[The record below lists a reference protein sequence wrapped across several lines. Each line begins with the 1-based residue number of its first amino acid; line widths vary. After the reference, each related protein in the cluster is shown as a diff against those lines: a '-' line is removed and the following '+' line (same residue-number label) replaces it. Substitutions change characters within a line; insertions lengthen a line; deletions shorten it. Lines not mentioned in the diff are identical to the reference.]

1 MDLFWAAL
9 ISRSARHRQ
18 TDQRA
23 FRNHGAVVGIVL
35 NLAVWFAL
43 NALFPNHRALDWVAL
58 GLAIVAF
65 VEMLRWKY
73 EVIPVVFDAT
83 VPGFLYR
90 TIT

>member
-1 MDLFWAAL
+1 MLPFCPFAEHLWIFLGGPYIEKCAAPT
-9 ISRSARHRQ
+9 

-35 NLAVWFAL
+35 NLAVWIAL

-65 VEMLRWKY
+65 VGMLR
-73 EVIPVVFDAT
+73 
-83 VPGFLYR
+83 
-90 TIT
+90 